1 MSISE
6 KLIER
11 LKAEGVPF
19 KSNDNIGDYISEEE
33 LAELRKEVTE
43 KVRAVLRSLVI
54 DIDNDPNMQE
64 TAERIAKMY
73 LEETFEGRYR
83 AMPKV
88 TYFPNTK
95 ELQDMLIVGNIPV
108 RSTCSHHFAPIMG
121 EAWIGIVPGEKVIG
135 ISKFS
140 RLISWIMSRPQ
151 IQEESTVQIADL
163 LETLIAPKGIAVY
176 IKANH
181 ACMAWRGVKDTH
193 SCMTTMVMRGAFED
207 TDKRREFLE
216 ACKE

>member
-19 KSNDNIGDYISEEE
+19 KSNDNIGDYVSEEE

-95 ELQDMLIVGNIPV
+95 ELQDMLIVGQY
-108 RSTCSHHFAPIMG
+108 SCAF
-121 EAWIGIVPGEKVIG
+121 
-135 ISKFS
+135 
-140 RLISWIMSRPQ
+140 
-151 IQEESTVQIADL
+151 DL
-163 LETLIAPKGIAVY
+163 LAPLCSNYGGSLDWDCA
-176 IKANH
+176 
-181 ACMAWRGVKDTH
+181 R
-193 SCMTTMVMRGAFED
+193 
-207 TDKRREFLE
+207 
-216 ACKE
+216 